1 MVCLD
6 LPEGLDNGTDQT
18 DRHKL
23 RKACGEHLVTLRGAD
38 LSLIVSYG
46 PETSNL
52 MPSRDITTLM
62 TLGIGV
68 LYFAI
73 ARCLS

>member
-6 LPEGLDNGTDQT
+6 PHEGLDNGTDQS

-23 RKACGEHLVTLRGAD
+23 RKACGEHLVAFRGAD

-46 PETSNL
+46 PETSIF
-52 MPSRDITTLM
+52 MPSREITTMMILRI
-62 TLGIGV
+62 GI

-73 ARCLS
+73 TRCLS